1 MTVSQAIMSLQQSQG
16 VCKEKK
22 NLLIDY
28 AHLDAFTDEAFKGNP
43 AAVCYLLAPKDARWM
58 QQVAAEFNLS
68 QTAFL
73 VRRSAHGGGG
83 EEALQDNENAA
94 GKNEDSHEM
103 KSAAAAAALNCT
115 ANLTVSSS
123 PNNKEV
129 EKLHHAASATADLEK
144 VSEYDLRWFTP
155 AAEVDLC
162 GHATLATAH
171 LLFAS
176 DVVKGTIIHFH
187 TKSGILPVHKV
198 LGADG
203 EWEGKVELNFPITVT
218 SSCSPSLLLPL
229 TKTLR
234 DVEVIFMGKTAAG
247 HLLVELSSA
256 DHVKGLEVQ
265 SDEVVTSDCFG
276 LIITASCSSAKDSH
290 YDFVSRFFC
299 PKFLIKEDPVCGS
312 AHCALAPYWAAK
324 LGRQQLRAYQASKRG
339 GVLDLKVDMEARR
352 VYIQGGAVLVMA
364 GIFVDTFYT
373 REGENKDDVQRGAV
387 LVICHA
393 FL

>member
-1 MTVSQAIMSLQQSQG
+1 MPQKIVY
-16 VCKEKK
+16 
-22 NLLIDY
+22 Y

-73 VRRSAHGGGG
+73 
-83 EEALQDNENAA
+83 
-94 GKNEDSHEM
+94 
-103 KSAAAAAALNCT
+103 
-115 ANLTVSSS
+115 
-123 PNNKEV
+123 
-129 EKLHHAASATADLEK
+129 

-218 SSCSPSLLLPL
+218 SSCSPSLILPL

-247 HLLVELSSA
+247 HLLIELSSA
-256 DHVKGLEVQ
+256 DHL
-265 SDEVVTSDCFG
+265 T
-276 LIITASCSSAKDSH
+276 
-290 YDFVSRFFC
+290 Y
-299 PKFLIKEDPVCGS
+299 LIKATRWCSCNP
-312 AHCALAPYWAAK
+312 
-324 LGRQQLRAYQASKRG
+324 R
-339 GVLDLKVDMEARR
+339 
-352 VYIQGGAVLVMA
+352 
-364 GIFVDTFYT
+364 TFNLYY
-373 REGENKDDVQRGAV
+373 
-387 LVICHA
+387 
-393 FL
+393 FY

>member
-1 MTVSQAIMSLQQSQG
+1 LDFLHTDLSLTRCWWCFG
-16 VCKEKK
+16 
-22 NLLIDY
+22 
-28 AHLDAFTDEAFKGNP
+28 
-43 AAVCYLLAPKDARWM
+43 AA
-58 QQVAAEFNLS
+58 
-68 QTAFL
+68 
-73 VRRSAHGGGG
+73 
-83 EEALQDNENAA
+83 
-94 GKNEDSHEM
+94 
-103 KSAAAAAALNCT
+103 
-115 ANLTVSSS
+115 
-123 PNNKEV
+123 
-129 EKLHHAASATADLEK
+129 ATADLEK

-229 TKTLR
+229 TKTLQ
-234 DVEVIFMGKTAAG
+234 DVEVIFMGKTASG

-299 PKFLIKEDPVCGS
+299 PKFLINEDPVCGS

-364 GIFVDTFYT
+364 GVFVDTF
-373 REGENKDDVQRGAV
+373 
-387 LVICHA
+387 
-393 FL
+393 